1 MSFWRTYYHI
11 VWATKNREALIT
23 PEIEPRLYAYIV
35 NKAAELGVY
44 VYALNGW
51 IDHVHIVAASP
62 PKEAIAH
69 VVKTLKGSSSHDLN
83 QQGVLDTLFAWQ
95 RGYGVLSL
103 GSRQLADAVAYV
115 RRQKE
120 LTVTIRRFPG
130 WSTMRT
136 RTRDRRIQMLW
147 VNAPYR
153 ACEKKRSCTMSWANR
168 RSDVS
173 DMAGSRI
180 GLRIGLRM
188 NLQPATPKP
197 AEAGSAPPAQPASA
211 GFPYQFGGLFDAT
224 GLTGLRSR
232 LRSRLRMN
240 SQPVTPKPAE
250 AGSAPPRPTRFSG
263 FPVPDVEFIRRL
275 MRPSRAHQRP
285 RRLPRPHQHRPR
297 ADHRGRP
304 HRGPGPSCRPGHGHR
319 GD

>member
-120 LTVTIRRFPG
+120 HHRDNTTIPWLEHDADEDEG
-130 WSTMRT
+130 PEDTNVMG
-136 RTRDRRIQMLW
+136 
-147 VNAPYR
+147 
-153 ACEKKRSCTMSWANR
+153 KR
-168 RSDVS
+168 
-173 DMAGSRI
+173 
-180 GLRIGLRM
+180 
-188 NLQPATPKP
+188 
-197 AEAGSAPPAQPASA
+197 
-211 GFPYQFGGLFDAT
+211 
-224 GLTGLRSR
+224 
-232 LRSRLRMN
+232 
-240 SQPVTPKPAE
+240 
-250 AGSAPPRPTRFSG
+250 
-263 FPVPDVEFIRRL
+263 PVPSVREEEVVYNVLGESPF
-275 MRPSRAHQRP
+275 
-285 RRLPRPHQHRPR
+285 
-297 ADHRGRP
+297 
-304 HRGPGPSCRPGHGHR
+304 
-319 GD
+319 

>member
-103 GSRQLADAVAYV
+103 GSRQLADAVG
-115 RRQKE
+115 E
-120 LTVTIRRFPG
+120 
-130 WSTMRT
+130 
-136 RTRDRRIQMLW
+136 D
-147 VNAPYR
+147 
-153 ACEKKRSCTMSWANR
+153 
-168 RSDVS
+168 
-173 DMAGSRI
+173 
-180 GLRIGLRM
+180 
-188 NLQPATPKP
+188 
-197 AEAGSAPPAQPASA
+197 
-211 GFPYQFGGLFDAT
+211 DAAVGERET
-224 GLTGLRSR
+224 
-232 LRSRLRMN
+232 
-240 SQPVTPKPAE
+240 A
-250 AGSAPPRPTRFSG
+250 A
-263 FPVPDVEFIRRL
+263 
-275 MRPSRAHQRP
+275 
-285 RRLPRPHQHRPR
+285 
-297 ADHRGRP
+297 
-304 HRGPGPSCRPGHGHR
+304 
-319 GD
+319 